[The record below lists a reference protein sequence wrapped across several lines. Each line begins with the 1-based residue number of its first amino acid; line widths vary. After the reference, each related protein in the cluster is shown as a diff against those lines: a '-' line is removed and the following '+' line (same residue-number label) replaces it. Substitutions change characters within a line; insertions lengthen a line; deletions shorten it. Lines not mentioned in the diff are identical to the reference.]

1 MGVHFISWE
10 NVVHWS
16 KKKIS
21 SVNGNHENCIW
32 AVTLIKLQCLEYPED
47 DPPLHI
53 SKIGRVFFYIAN
65 YSYKWKGSVPL

>member
-1 MGVHFISWE
+1 MTKNIWVFILFHGKMWFTDL
-10 NVVHWS
+10 
-16 KKKIS
+16 KKIS

-65 YSYKWKGSVPL
+65 YSYK